1 VPCRQAAFPSRA
13 RKQAVLA
20 NFASLT
26 AAATEISRQ
35 FHNGRTG
42 SFVRRHYPKDM
53 LSSQHDFYGEL
64 VSLPRRPSQHHRASL
79 GRWHPG
85 SSWPALSRTHPRLE
99 IEILDPVF
107 QAVPLGEISPAL
119 SREIAEWIDLRV
131 ASAGGIHQAELRLHP
146 LHRTLAAAYYG
157 SAQEE
162 SPKALDP
169 ANICRAGLAWLPAEF
184 LSLQAARQ
192 LALLDSISDQHRA
205 ERSQNAGTQ
214 LFDYLKA
221 ETIRGFYTS
230 KVGLKELDFK
240 GNVFYAQSPGCE

>member
-1 VPCRQAAFPSRA
+1 MSQTRRSWIVTIGQ
-13 RKQAVLA
+13 
-20 NFASLT
+20 T
-26 AAATEISRQ
+26 AAGVGLGGNLFAEDLPAEALPPGLYGPSGDRLSHALMSADP
-35 FHNGRTG
+35 FHPIPPNCPTDYVRPPGGKFEPRFF
-42 SFVRRHYPKDM
+42 SASEFSVVRR
-53 LSSQHDFYGEL
+53 LTEL
-64 VSLPRRPSQHHRASL
+64 L
-79 GRWHPG
+79 
-85 SSWPALSRTHPRLE
+85 
-99 IEILDPVF
+99 
-107 QAVPLGEISPAL
+107 LGEISPAL